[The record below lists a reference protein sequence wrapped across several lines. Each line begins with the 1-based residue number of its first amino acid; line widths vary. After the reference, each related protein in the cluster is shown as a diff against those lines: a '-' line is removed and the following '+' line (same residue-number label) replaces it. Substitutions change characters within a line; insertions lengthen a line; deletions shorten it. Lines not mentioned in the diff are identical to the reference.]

1 MITTK
6 LMVTIAVTTLAI
18 LLAFSSNKVV
28 AQNSDDF
35 MNEEDAVDDVPIG
48 GSGGTQ
54 ARDTDHEG
62 GTVDFNNGDKGCD
75 NDHHNCQH
83 VANHGNNKNSNE
95 TPMIKLINSLSEK
108 CMVVKGPTTTER
120 VAGIRTTVEITCEG

>member
-18 LLAFSSNKVV
+18 LLAFSVSGKVL
-28 AQNSDDF
+28 AEEDF
-35 MNEEDAVDDVPIG
+35 MNEEDTVDD
-48 GSGGTQ
+48 Q
-54 ARDTDHEG
+54 TDAQRNADATEKESA
-62 GTVDFNNGDKGCD
+62 TSFDFNNGDKGCD
-75 NDHHNCQH
+75 TNHHYCQH
-83 VANHGNNKNSNE
+83 VANDGNNKKSSNE
-95 TPMIKLINSLSEK
+95 TPMTKLINKLPNG